1 MKVKNS
7 RTNFR
12 SITHLKK
19 SRATSQRIQAAG
31 ITKEFSAPNLEKRR
45 KLHTKTY
52 FHTKRSTFT
61 LEKKSIQQK
70 IDNLQIIKYLSNIM
84 TGENQENS
92 CYFSYLSM
100 SVQLDPQQDDL
111 RRVRRKL
118 SPYKSAS
125 PARSRA
131 R

>member
-12 SITHLKK
+12 IITHLKK

-31 ITKEFSAPNLEKRR
+31 ITKEFSAPNLEKRT
-45 KLHTKTY
+45 KFHTQIY

-70 IDNLQIIKYLSNIM
+70 IDNLQIIKYLSNIIR
-84 TGENQENS
+84 GENLGE
-92 CYFSYLSM
+92 
-100 SVQLDPQQDDL
+100 
-111 RRVRRKL
+111 
-118 SPYKSAS
+118 
-125 PARSRA
+125 PA
-131 R
+131 